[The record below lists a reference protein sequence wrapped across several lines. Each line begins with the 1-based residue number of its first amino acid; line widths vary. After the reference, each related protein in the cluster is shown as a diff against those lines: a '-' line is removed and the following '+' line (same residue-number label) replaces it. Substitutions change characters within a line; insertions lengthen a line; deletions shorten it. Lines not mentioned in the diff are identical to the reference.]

1 LPMEYAA
8 RLLQAQQ
15 HRYKA
20 SGQLTA
26 WSEANL
32 DQAPWQVYNC
42 LVADGRPWQ
51 TITPWGQDA
60 TAFRGSSTKIAT
72 AWNVLFRT
80 RYTERTYKGMR
91 WLADPQ
97 QGVFAGFYEAS
108 QQPNRALTLNTNA
121 IILEALLYNQTAQP
135 LEVWANQSKVASQSM
150 SGFGLTDKN

>member
-1 LPMEYAA
+1 
-8 RLLQAQQ
+8 
-15 HRYKA
+15 
-20 SGQLTA
+20 
-26 WSEANL
+26 
-32 DQAPWQVYNC
+32 
-42 LVADGRPWQ
+42 
-51 TITPWGQDA
+51 
-60 TAFRGSSTKIAT
+60 
-72 AWNVLFRT
+72 
-80 RYTERTYKGMR
+80 MR